1 MHSLEAAPKAVL
13 TRRERAVAEL
23 VGAGL
28 SNAEVAGSLGV
39 TVKAVEKHLG
49 SIYKKLALPSRSKL
63 IVYLNGRTP
72 PDYALG

>member
-1 MHSLEAAPKAVL
+1 MAA
-13 TRRERAVAEL
+13 L

-28 SNAEVAGSLGV
+28 SNAEVAGRLGV

-63 IVYLNGRTP
+63 IVYLSGRTA
-72 PDYALG
+72 PD